1 MANKIAA
8 ISTYRPRI
16 VLRPTLELKELVDY
30 IAGRTGLNKGEI
42 QMVLSELSSAIQF
55 FNRQGQGVK
64 LPGLGTYLP
73 SIDLEG
79 KLTISHRLDREILNA
94 LNAPGAF
101 RGEIANRE
109 NIGKTAEDLV
119 ALWNK
124 DHPDDLVS

>member
-16 VLRPTLELKELVDY
+16 VLRSTLELKELVDY

-55 FNRQGQGVK
+55 FNKQGQGVK

-73 SIDLEG
+73 SIDLQG
-79 KLTISHRLDREILNA
+79 KLTVSHRLDREILNA

-109 NIGKTAEDLV
+109 NIGKTADDLV

-124 DHPDDLVS
+124 DHPNDLVS

>member
-1 MANKIAA
+1 MANKIVA
-8 ISTYRPRI
+8 INAYRPKL
-16 VLRPTLELKELVDY
+16 VLRPTVELKELVDY

-42 QMVLSELSSAIQF
+42 QMVLSELSAGVQF
-55 FNRQGQGVK
+55 FNKQGQGVK

-73 SIDLEG
+73 SIDLDG
-79 KLTISHRLDREILNA
+79 TLSISHRTDKEISNA
-94 LNAPGAF
+94 LNAPAAF

-109 NIGKTAEDLV
+109 NIGKTSDDLV

>member
-16 VLRPTLELKELVDY
+16 VLRSTLELKELVDY

-55 FNRQGQGVK
+55 FNKQGQGVK

-73 SIDLEG
+73 SIDLQG
-79 KLTISHRLDREILNA
+79 KLTVSHRLDREILNA

-109 NIGKTAEDLV
+109 NIGKTADDLV